1 MLPSDQ
7 SEVQKIVKK
16 SGSSFYWGMK
26 VLPSSQMRAMFS
38 IYAYCRT
45 VDDIADDI
53 KDKKLR
59 QRLLTEWENKINK
72 IFKKKVFE
80 SALEREL
87 KISIEKFDLKKNDF
101 LSIIKG
107 MKMDSDNTIV
117 FPSKKKLNQYCDR
130 VAVAVGYLSIRIF
143 GLTDSA
149 KEYALY
155 LGRAFQLTNIV
166 RDFGEDLDRGRCYI
180 SKDYLEKYSIR
191 KDMNVLV
198 KSPSLQKLLQ
208 DVLEDAETYFNKA
221 KRETLELDKNKILAP
236 ELMKLFYYKIFK
248 KMYAKDISI
257 QEKVRLSVWDKLII
271 LLNFFVRK
279 IGY

>member
-26 VLPSSQMRAMFS
+26 ILPSNQMRAMFA

-59 QRLLTEWENKINK
+59 QKLLADWENRINK
-72 IFKKKVFE
+72 IFMKKVFD

-87 KISIEKFDLKKNDF
+87 KISIEKFKLKKNDF

-107 MKMDSDNTIV
+107 MKMDSSNTIV
-117 FPSKKKLNQYCDR
+117 FPSKKKLNLYCDR

-149 KEYALY
+149 KKYALY

-166 RDFGEDLDRGRCYI
+166 RDFGEDLGRGRCYI

-191 KDMNVLV
+191 KDMNTLV
-198 KSPSLQKLLQ
+198 KSPFLQKLLQ
-208 DVLEDAETYFNKA
+208 DILEDAEKYFNKA
-221 KRETLELDKNKILAP
+221 KRETLKLDKNKIHAP
-236 ELMKLFYYKIFK
+236 ELMKLFYFKIFK
-248 KMYAKDISI
+248 KMYEKEICI
-257 QEKVRLSVWDKLII
+257 QDKIRLSTWDKLTI
-271 LLNFFVRK
+271 LFNFFIRK

>member
-1 MLPSDQ
+1 MLSSDQ

-26 VLPSSQMRAMFS
+26 ILPSSQMRAMFS

-59 QRLLTEWENKINK
+59 QRLLKEWESKINT
-72 IFKKKVFE
+72 IFKQKVFD

-87 KISIEKFDLKKNDF
+87 KISIEEFDLKKDDF

-107 MKMDSDNTIV
+107 MRMDSDNTIV
-117 FPSKKKLNQYCDR
+117 FPSKKKLNLYCDR

-143 GLTDSA
+143 GLPDSA
-149 KEYALY
+149 KKYALY

-180 SKDYLEKYSIR
+180 SRDYLEKHSIKR
-191 KDMNVLV
+191 DMNILV
-198 KSPSLQKLLQ
+198 KSPLLPKLLQ
-208 DVLEDAETYFNKA
+208 DILEDAETYFKKA
-221 KRETLELDKNKILAP
+221 KSESLKLDKDKILAP

-248 KMYAKDISI
+248 KMYEKDISI
-257 QEKVRLSVWDKLII
+257 KDKIKLSIWDKFELFREWIP
-271 LLNFFVRK
+271 
-279 IGY
+279 

>member
-1 MLPSDQ
+1 MLSSDQ

-26 VLPSSQMRAMFS
+26 ILPSSQMRAMFS

-59 QRLLTEWENKINK
+59 HRLLTEWENKINTL
-72 IFKKKVFE
+72 FKKKAFE

-107 MKMDSDNTIV
+107 MKMDSNNTIV
-117 FPSKKKLNQYCDR
+117 FPSKKKLNLYCDR

-143 GLTDSA
+143 GLTNSA
-149 KEYALY
+149 KKYALY

-166 RDFGEDLDRGRCYI
+166 RDFAEDLDRGRCYI

-191 KDMNVLV
+191 KDTNILV
-198 KSPSLQKLLQ
+198 KSPFLQKLLQ
-208 DVLEDAETYFNKA
+208 DILEDAGTYFNKA
-221 KRETLELDKNKILAP
+221 KRETLKLDKNKILAP

-257 QEKVRLSVWDKLII
+257 EEKVKLSVWDKLTI
-271 LLNFFVRK
+271 LIFFFVRK